1 MAKCVR
7 PEPYWSRRIWR
18 ESLLH
23 IRQAYLTG
31 ELCRH
36 RVTAPLHDTPLAD
49 DEGKETLRSGQ
60 TCTEVIVTNETGTA
74 LMPDEARIVHKVR
87 MRIIPFVFLL
97 YIISFLDRINIGFAA
112 LTMNKELAIT
122 AKQYGLVAGIFFFGY
137 FLFEIPSNL
146 LLHKLGA
153 RIWIARILIT
163 WGILATLTG
172 LVNSVQQ
179 LYAVRFLLGLAEA
192 GYFPGIALYLTYW
205 FRQRDQAQA
214 IALFLAGIPVT
225 SILGAP
231 VSTFIL
237 DHVHWLSVSSWRW
250 LLILE
255 GIPAVVAGVLTYFL
269 LPSRP
274 AEAKFL
280 SREEK
285 DWIEAGLASEERE
298 KLASHKISA
307 VQALMNRRIWHLGLI
322 GFTLNTAMY
331 GMNFWMPQ
339 LVKSLSSG
347 ISNSLIGLLVMI
359 PHLVGLPVMVLVSRS
374 SDRRRERRFHAAI
387 PAIVAGIAL
396 ASLGATHSIF
406 ATVALLSFAAL
417 GIYSVYGPFYSLP
430 GDFLTGFAAASGIAL
445 VSSLANLGGFVGPY
459 AIGWISQETGSL
471 YGGLAVA
478 GVSLFTSAT
487 LMLFLPRRLRGTA
500 GESGR
505 GG

>member
-1 MAKCVR
+1 VA
-7 PEPYWSRRIWR
+7 
-18 ESLLH
+18 
-23 IRQAYLTG
+23 
-31 ELCRH
+31 
-36 RVTAPLHDTPLAD
+36 
-49 DEGKETLRSGQ
+49 EGTLRLGR
-60 TCTEVIVTNETGTA
+60 THTEVIVVNETAAAVAPFETKT
-74 LMPDEARIVHKVR
+74 IHKVR

-97 YIISFLDRINIGFAA
+97 YIIAFLDRINIGFAA
-112 LTMNKELAIT
+112 LTMNKELAINS
-122 AKQYGLVAGIFFFGY
+122 KQFGLVAGIFFFGY

-163 WGILATLTG
+163 WGILAMLTG

-231 VSTFIL
+231 VSGFIL
-237 DHVHWLSVSSWRW
+237 DHVHWLSMSSWRW

-255 GIPAVVAGVLTYFL
+255 GIPAVVGGILTYFL

-274 AEAKFL
+274 AEARFL
-280 SREEK
+280 SKGEK
-285 DWIEAGLASEERE
+285 GWIEAELANEERE
-298 KLASHKISA
+298 KLASQKISA
-307 VQALMNRRIWHLGLI
+307 VEALMNKRIWHLGLV

-331 GMNFWMPQ
+331 GMNYWMPQ

-347 ISNSLIGLLVMI
+347 ISNSLIGLLLMT

-374 SDRRRERRFHAAI
+374 SDRKRERRFHAAI
-387 PAIVAGIAL
+387 PAICAGFAL
-396 ASLGATHSIF
+396 ASLWATHSIF
-406 ATVALLSFAAL
+406 ATILLLSIAAL

-445 VSSLANLGGFVGPY
+445 VSSLANLGGFAGPY
-459 AIGWISQETGSL
+459 AIGWIKDRTGSL
-471 YGGLAVA
+471 YGGLAV
-478 GVSLFTSAT
+478 GGISLFASAT
-487 LMLFLPRRLRGTA
+487 LMLLLPKKLRGNA
-500 GESGR
+500 G
-505 GG
+505 